1 MRTLRRNKQEMK
13 YAIKGEKEPI
23 YELDEFGNKIVE
35 FVDDEGNEYYR
46 ESGSYTSGWTKP
58 EVFYGN
64 IAMSGGEAEAQ
75 EFGLSV
81 ADYNAVISAS
91 KNELPLIL
99 GAYIWQNSEVE
110 YKDEETMDIKPTSA
124 DYQVIKVSESL
135 NEVKYILKAIV

>member
-13 YAIKGEKEPI
+13 YSIKGEPRPI
-23 YELDEFGNKIVE
+23 YELDENGNKIVE
-35 FVDDEGNEYYR
+35 FVDEEGNEYYR
-46 ESGSYTSGWTKP
+46 ESGSYTSGWSVP

-91 KNELPLIL
+91 RNELPLIL

-110 YKDEETMDIKPTSA
+110 YKDEEKTEVVDKSA

-135 NEVKYILKAIV
+135 NEVKYILKALV

>member
-13 YAIKGEKEPI
+13 YAIKGEKQPI

-46 ESGSYTSGWTKP
+46 ESGSCTSGWTKP

-91 KNELPLIL
+91 RDELPLIL

-110 YKDEETMDIKPTSA
+110 YKDEGETDVKETSA

-135 NEVKYILKAIV
+135 NEVKYILKALV

>member
-13 YAIKGEKEPI
+13 YAIKGEKQPI

-35 FVDDEGNEYYR
+35 FVDGEGNEYYR

-64 IAMSGGEAEAQ
+64 IAMSGGEAEAT

-81 ADYNAVISAS
+81 ADYDSTISAS

-99 GAYIWQNSEVE
+99 GAYIWHTSEVE
-110 YKDEETMDIKPTSA
+110 YKDEGKTDVNETSA

-135 NEVKYILKAIV
+135 NEVKYILKALV